1 MSGGAG
7 NPATLRKRATV
18 AIERINQT
26 DHFKFRWGKL
36 DKYHKADLAGHI
48 RKTGKGLDPVL
59 LWQDSEASQDTS
71 AALVLI
77 DGEHRLAAYKA
88 AGWKRGIPAVI
99 LHCDRRT
106 ALLAAVGANAKQVL
120 PLSRTERT
128 DAAWRLVREPVEPSY
143 TRKEI
148 VGMASVSAR
157 TVNYMRSRW
166 TEMVKA
172 GQEPTGEWWCDR
184 SGPSE
189 EREGSEMT
197 DARREREIAI
207 LVSEIRDVIDR
218 RKRPEKAILR
228 DGWAVDTAILEAIG
242 DKRFKELA
250 DYFFGENEERD
261 EWFGD
266 TLTDDADCSD
276 DEMEDVNF

>member
-7 NPATLRKRATV
+7 NPATLLKRATV

-26 DHFKFRWGKL
+26 DDFKFRWGKL
-36 DKYHKADLAGHI
+36 DGHHKADLAGHI
-48 RKTGKGLDPVL
+48 RKTGKTLDPVL
-59 LWQDSEASQDTS
+59 LWRDSEDAK
-71 AALVLI
+71 APLVLI
-77 DGEHRLAAYKA
+77 DGEHRLAAYKVV
-88 AGWKRGIPAVI
+88 GWKKGIPAVI

-106 ALLAAVGANAKQVL
+106 ALLAALGANAKHVL
-120 PLSRTERT
+120 PLSQTERT
-128 DAAWRLVREPVEPSY
+128 DAAWRLVREPVQPPY

-172 GQEPTGEWWCDR
+172 GQEPTGEWWRDR

-266 TLTDDADCSD
+266 TLTDDVDCLADD
-276 DEMEDVNF
+276 MEDVNF

>member
-36 DKYHKADLAGHI
+36 DKYHKADLAGHL
-48 RKTGKGLDPVL
+48 RKTGKALDPVL
-59 LWQDSEASQDTS
+59 LWRDSEDGN

-88 AGWKRGIPAVI
+88 VGWKKGVPAII

-106 ALLAAVGANAKQVL
+106 ALLAALGANAKHVL
-120 PLSRTERT
+120 PLSQTERT
-128 DAAWRLVREPVEPSY
+128 DAAWRLVREPVQPPY

-148 VGMASVSAR
+148 VGLASVSAR

-172 GQEPTGEWWCDR
+172 GQEPTGEWGRDR
-184 SGPSE
+184 SGHSE
-189 EREGSEMT
+189 DRDGSEMT

-242 DKRFKELA
+242 DKRFKDLA
-250 DYFFGENEERD
+250 DYFFGENEERN

-266 TLTDDADCSD
+266 TLTDDADCSGD
-276 DEMEDVNF
+276 DMDDVNF

>member
-7 NPATLRKRATV
+7 NSATLRKRATV

-36 DKYHKADLAGHI
+36 DGYHKADLAGHI
-48 RKTGKGLDPVL
+48 RKTGKALDPVL
-59 LWQDSEASQDTS
+59 LWRDSEASDDTN
-71 AALVLI
+71 APLVLI

-88 AGWKRGIPAVI
+88 VGWKRGVPAII
-99 LHCDRRT
+99 LHCDRRA
-106 ALLAAVGANAKQVL
+106 ALLAALGTNAKQVL

-166 TEMVKA
+166 AEMVKA
-172 GQEPTGEWWCDR
+172 GQEPTGEWGRDR

-242 DKRFKELA
+242 DKRFKDLA

-276 DEMEDVNF
+276 DDMDDVNF